1 MRREVEASTSLR
13 STFEEAAEVLRDD
26 PGAVVVARPTGE
38 QRREGRFVSVLTLP
52 VGGGGG
58 GLQHEIELRTE
69 PVRIEGDGLALPLR
83 WHATGHERR
92 YPTFEGELTVRSAPA
107 GTTLGLRGEY
117 QVPFGAAGWVGD
129 SVGGHHFAQRSLA
142 MFLEDAACRL
152 DAEVDRR
159 GSAESPADASYVI
172 DLREVGSEN
181 YLG

>member
-1 MRREVEASTSLR
+1 VIT
-13 STFEEAAEVLRDD
+13 V
-26 PGAVVVARPTGE
+26 
-38 QRREGRFVSVLTLP
+38 P
-52 VGGGGG
+52 VGSGGG

-69 PVRIEGDGLALPLR
+69 PARSAGHGVALPLR

-92 YPTFEGELTVRSAPA
+92 FPTFEGALVLGGSTGGA
-107 GTTLGLRGEY
+107 TLDLRGEY

-142 MFLEDAACRL
+142 MFLEQAACRL
-152 DAEVDRR
+152 DVEVDRR
-159 GSAESPADASYVI
+159 ASTASPAETSYVI